1 MPEELSK
8 ESLLNIPT
16 NTWTRKTLVVAVELE
31 IFAKIQKGID
41 TVQKIAEELN
51 TNNKPIERLLNACV
65 AVGFLEKEGETYKN
79 TPLSEKLLVKESPNF
94 YGDYILMCDKLDKK
108 WDHLKESILKGE
120 PPEHARVNFEDP
132 IFTRAMHNG
141 ALDAAN
147 VLSEQVDLS
156 NYKNLLDL
164 GGGSGAY
171 SIILTNKNKNL
182 KASVFELPKVC
193 EVANEYIQK
202 LGDKSRI
209 ATMSGD
215 YLKDQLPQGF
225 DIVLLSQILHA
236 HSVEDCKELIKKIY
250 DTLPQGG
257 LIIINEFLINSD
269 KTSPVFQALFSL
281 VMFLETKGSSY
292 TEEEIKAWLTEC
304 NFKDIRI
311 LPLSGPHTAI
321 IAKK

>member
-1 MPEELSK
+1 M
-8 ESLLNIPT
+8 
-16 NTWTRKTLVVAVELE
+16 NTTT
-31 IFAKIQKGID
+31 
-41 TVQKIAEELN
+41 
-51 TNNKPIERLLNACV
+51 KPIERLLNACV
-65 AVGFLEKEGETYKN
+65 ALGFLEKEGEIYKN
-79 TPLSEKLLVKESPNF
+79 TPLSEKLLVKESPSF

-108 WDHLKESILKGE
+108 WDHLKEIILKGE
-120 PPEHARVNFEDP
+120 PSEHTRVNFEDP
-132 IFTRAMHNG
+132 IFTRAMHNF
-141 ALDAAN
+141 ALDPAK
-147 VLSEQVDLS
+147 VLSEELDLS

-193 EVANEYIQK
+193 EVANEYIKK

-209 ATMSGD
+209 STFAGD
-215 YLKDQLPQGF
+215 YLKDQFPEGF
-225 DIVLLSQILHA
+225 DIVLLSQILHS
-236 HSVEDCKELIKKIY
+236 HSVAECKELIKKIY
-250 DTLPQGG
+250 DALPQGG
-257 LIIINEFLINSD
+257 LIIINEFLLNSD

-311 LPLSGPHTAI
+311 LSLAGPHTAI

>member
-1 MPEELSK
+1 MSKELSK
-8 ESLLNIPT
+8 DSLLNITT

-51 TNNKPIERLLNACV
+51 TNIKPIERLLNACV
-65 AVGFLEKEGETYKN
+65 ALGFLEKEGEIYKN
-79 TPLSEKLLVKESPNF
+79 TPSSEKLLVKESPSF
-94 YGDYILMCDKLDKK
+94 YGDYILLCDKLDKN

-120 PPEHARVNFEDP
+120 PLEHTRVNFEDP
-132 IFTRAMHNG
+132 IFTRAMHNS
-141 ALDAAN
+141 ALDPAN
-147 VLSEQVDLS
+147 VLSEELDLS
-156 NYKNLLDL
+156 SYKNLLDL

-182 KASVFELPKVC
+182 KATILELPKVC

-209 ATMSGD
+209 NTLSGD
-215 YLKDQLPQGF
+215 YLEDELLQGF
-225 DIVLLSQILHA
+225 DIVLLSQILHS
-236 HSVEDCKELIKKIY
+236 HSVTECKELLKKIY
-250 DTLPQGG
+250 DILPQDG
-257 LIIINEFLINSD
+257 LIIINEFLLNSD
-269 KTSPVFQALFSL
+269 KTSPVFPALFSL

-311 LPLSGPHTAI
+311 LPLLGPHTAI